1 MDRIFYFIFTIGFT
15 FLLKGNQCFDESI
28 ILITDTH
35 NKGLY
40 GVSSKTNTIYTIAVK
55 RILNPI
61 AIHYNEINE
70 RIYWS
75 DVMLKEIRSTSIN
88 GHDDVIIRSLDNSSI
103 PDGLA
108 VDPVSKLVFYT
119 DAGNHLIALMELDG
133 SNHAV
138 IVTKDIDKPRAIVPD
153 PVNGKIY
160 WSDWGLFPKIETA
173 NYDGTNRKAVI
184 TSGILWPNALTVDF
198 ADQWMYWG
206 DAGTHNIERARLD
219 GSERK
224 VIFYN
229 ANSHYFS
236 MLLYSNNLF
245 YTDWQHRSIMAIS
258 VSGVDVSSNIG
269 NDSFSRLN
277 DISRLKP
284 KPAYPETN
292 ACTKNKGGCSHI
304 CIPRPKGNH
313 ACLCPTGF
321 TLKDDSFCIKAEEQE
336 NSVTCKPLK
345 RHNKFTT
352 ISPKECLTHVSPVGK
367 VCKIQCPDG
376 FLYGGNLT
384 DIECKADG
392 HWNADVSLC
401 FAITCPLIITSNTE
415 ITGCKK
421 PLDFGSVCEQT
432 CSKGYEKVSGSSFRF
447 CKSDGSWSGEDL
459 KCQEK
464 IRQCGDVPLPKR
476 GYIVSG
482 QCANYYGA
490 KCNIA
495 CDTGYQFSSNTKVVT
510 LECDLDENNKA
521 VWKADNLAC
530 IPITCP
536 PIMTSNTEITGC
548 KKPLE
553 FGSVCEQTCS
563 KGFEKVSGSN
573 IRSCKLDGSWSGEDL
588 KCQEKIR
595 QCGDVPLPKRGY
607 IVSGQCANYYRAKCN
622 IACDTGYQ
630 FSSNTKVGTIE
641 CDLDENNKTMWK
653 ADNLACNPITCPP
666 IMTSNTEI
674 TGCKK
679 PLDFGS
685 VCEQT
690 CSKGFEKV
698 SGSSVRFCKLDGSWS
713 GEDLK
718 CQEKT
723 VECPKLTPY
732 WHSSI
737 LGCSPPFIVGSV
749 CAQICHDG
757 YTSDN
762 SGAGQRVC
770 TTDGT
775 WSGQELICVKYET
788 VPPKDSDEKFDF
800 TNSGVLIGVAVII
813 MSFLLLNC
821 GILVFLRK
829 LGGKIETSVESKISL
844 LQNQNGH
851 SERQFGTSFKREIS
865 FSQNSLSDS
874 QPSTKPG
881 VEETFKKEE
890 YT

>member
-401 FAITCPLIITSNTE
+401 FAITCP
-415 ITGCKK
+415 
-421 PLDFGSVCEQT
+421 
-432 CSKGYEKVSGSSFRF
+432 
-447 CKSDGSWSGEDL
+447 
-459 KCQEK
+459 
-464 IRQCGDVPLPKR
+464 
-476 GYIVSG
+476 
-482 QCANYYGA
+482 
-490 KCNIA
+490 
-495 CDTGYQFSSNTKVVT
+495 
-510 LECDLDENNKA
+510 
-521 VWKADNLAC
+521 
-530 IPITCP
+530 

-788 VPPKDSDEKFDF
+788 VPPKGHLNSKDSDEKFDF

>member
-548 KKPLE
+548 KKPL
-553 FGSVCEQTCS
+553 
-563 KGFEKVSGSN
+563 
-573 IRSCKLDGSWSGEDL
+573 
-588 KCQEKIR
+588 
-595 QCGDVPLPKRGY
+595 
-607 IVSGQCANYYRAKCN
+607 
-622 IACDTGYQ
+622 
-630 FSSNTKVGTIE
+630 
-641 CDLDENNKTMWK
+641 
-653 ADNLACNPITCPP
+653 
-666 IMTSNTEI
+666 
-674 TGCKK
+674 
-679 PLDFGS
+679 DFGS

-788 VPPKDSDEKFDF
+788 VPPKGHLNSKDSDEKFDF